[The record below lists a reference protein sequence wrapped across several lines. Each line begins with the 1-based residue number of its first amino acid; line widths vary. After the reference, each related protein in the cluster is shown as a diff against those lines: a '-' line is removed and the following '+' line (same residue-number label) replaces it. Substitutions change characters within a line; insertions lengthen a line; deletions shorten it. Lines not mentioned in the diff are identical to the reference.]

1 MIFPE
6 IDKNSKNP
14 VEQFRII
21 MRGLGYSEWE
31 ISVDI
36 TNKVD
41 VIRSRRRH
49 ALREQLDEILEK
61 MTDAELVALEG
72 GEQ

>member
-21 MRGLGYSEWE
+21 MRGLGYNEWE
-31 ISVDI
+31 IRADI
-36 TNKVD
+36 TSKVD
-41 VIRSRRRH
+41 VIRSLRRH
-49 ALREQLDEILEK
+49 ALLEQLGEILET

>member
-21 MRGLGYSEWE
+21 MLGLGYSEWE
-31 ISVDI
+31 IGVDI

-41 VIRSRRRH
+41 FIRSRRRH
-49 ALREQLDEILEK
+49 ALLEQLGEILET

>member
-6 IDKNSKNP
+6 IDKKSKKP

-21 MRGLGYSEWE
+21 MQGLGYNEWE
-31 ISVDI
+31 IRADI
-36 TNKVD
+36 TSEVD
-41 VIRSRRRH
+41 VIRSQRRH
-49 ALREQLDEILEK
+49 ALLEQLREILEK

>member
-1 MIFPE
+1 MICPE

-21 MRGLGYSEWE
+21 MRGLGYHKWD
-31 ISVDI
+31 IDTDI
-36 TNKVD
+36 TRKVD
-41 VIRSRRRH
+41 TIRSFRRN
-49 ALREQLDEILEK
+49 ALLEQLGEILET
-61 MTDAELVALEG
+61 MTDAELVALKG